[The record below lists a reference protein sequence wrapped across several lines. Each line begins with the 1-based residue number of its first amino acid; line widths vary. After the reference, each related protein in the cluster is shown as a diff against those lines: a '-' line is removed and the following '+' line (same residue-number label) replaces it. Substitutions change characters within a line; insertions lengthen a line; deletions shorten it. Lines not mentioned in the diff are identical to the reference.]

1 MTPAEAA
8 RRRREALLERNWP
21 TSTMVGVALGSAE
34 GAAAQCAAD
43 LRASG
48 KLLGAWSSRS
58 RTFVHPDCQFDEA
71 NQVRPMME
79 VLLAILPADGDEGG
93 WRRTFW
99 LYGPRDALDGR
110 LPADALAPDPE
121 RVLALARE
129 EFGVPVPAP
138 APNVPTRCV
147 KHIH

>member
-1 MTPAEAA
+1 MPAHMTPAEAA
-8 RRRREALLERNWP
+8 RRRRETLLDRNWP
-21 TSTMVGVALGSAE
+21 TSTAVGMALGSAE

-71 NQVRPMME
+71 NQVLPVVE
-79 VLLAILPADGDEGG
+79 ALLAILPTDGDEGG

-99 LYGPRDALDGR
+99 LYGPRDALDGYT
-110 LPADALAPDPE
+110 PADVLGTKPE

-129 EFGVPVPAP
+129 EFAAPVPIPSSASN
-138 APNVPTRCV
+138 AGAA
-147 KHIH
+147 